1 MIGPL
6 ENMREKVAME
16 KRKKAEE
23 IRALKKKLKSVEI
36 SSPSLRK
43 PSPLRYKSESYEKQR
58 KSIGVQIEETF
69 YKDASQSTDLI
80 EGTSVI
86 STITLPDSPIKVPIY
101 IPQSLLRKVQ
111 KLPPPAY
118 HKALPSGE
126 VITVHMVGQD
136 TPTSDPILKLEVLID
151 PKTLQGAIT
160 ETTPTC
166 KSTGHEFSTR
176 VESEAESIF
185 SGARSLSPR
194 RQETVP
200 KLTPAPVSIR
210 GSSVREATPTL
221 SANYVNFRDFALDE

>member
-23 IRALKKKLKSVEI
+23 IRSLKKKLKTIET
-36 SSPSLRK
+36 SPSRRK
-43 PSPLRYKSESYEKQR
+43 PLPLRHKFESYDELR
-58 KSIGVQIEETF
+58 KSIGVQIDETF
-69 YKDASQSTDLI
+69 YKDASQSTTDLI
-80 EGTSVI
+80 EAASVI

-101 IPQSLLRKVQ
+101 IPQSLLRKVM

-126 VITVHMVGQD
+126 VITVHMVSQD
-136 TPTSDPILKLEVLID
+136 APTNDPIFKLEVLID
-151 PKTLQGAIT
+151 PKTLQGART

-166 KSTGHEFSTR
+166 KSSGLEFSTR
-176 VESEAESIF
+176 VESEASIH
-185 SGARSLSPR
+185 SGARSLSPGR
-194 RQETVP
+194 HGAIP

-210 GSSVREATPTL
+210 ESSVREATPAL